1 MRLLVIKPS
10 SLGDVIHAFPAV
22 DMLRRRLGSELE
34 SLTWVVNDSLAGIL
48 EMYPGVD
55 RIVKF
60 PRSQIWHRDARRA
73 FLEDLRRERYDVSI
87 DFQGLLRSGLMSWA
101 SRAPR
106 RIGFSNGRECSPW
119 FYTEK
124 YAPVALRRHAVDK
137 NGDLVR
143 QAFPGWGE
151 LTVPKLNVGE
161 RWLAEA
167 EGLLADCEGGGPVLA
182 VGCSSRWASK
192 NWPPVFFAA
201 VLDALK
207 KRRGDV
213 RIWLLGSPDERE
225 LCERVVSACKVA
237 RPLNLAGK
245 SKMMGLVGLL
255 CKSDALL
262 TNDSG
267 PMHIAAALSKPC
279 VALFGATD
287 PKLTGP
293 YGDGLHTV
301 IRSGCPKSPCFR
313 KQCPVKGVECSGWT
327 DAETVANETVAKLE
341 LCGRRPSFG
350 NWT

>member
-22 DMLRRRLGSELE
+22 DMLRRHLGRELE
-34 SLTWVVNDSLAGIL
+34 SLSWVVNDTLAGIL

-60 PRSQIWHRDARRA
+60 PRSRIWHGDARRA

-87 DFQGLLRSGLMSWA
+87 DFQGLLRSGLISWA

-106 RIGFSNGRECSPW
+106 RIGFANGRECSPW

-143 QAFPGWGE
+143 QAFPGCGE
-151 LTVPKLNVGE
+151 LTVPRLNVGQCWVE
-161 RWLAEA
+161 EA
-167 EGLLADCEGGGPVLA
+167 ERLLADCDGDGAVLA

-192 NWPPVFFAA
+192 NWAPHFFAS
-201 VLDALK
+201 VLDAVK
-207 KRRGDV
+207 KRRKDV
-213 RIWLLGSPDERE
+213 RIWLLGSPEERE
-225 LCERVVSACKVA
+225 LCEQVVSACQMAK
-237 RPLNLAGK
+237 PLNLAGK

-255 CKSDALL
+255 HKSDALL

-267 PMHIAAALSKPC
+267 PMHIAAALGKPC

-287 PKLTGP
+287 PELTGP
-293 YGDGLHTV
+293 YGAGLHTV
-301 IRSGCPKSPCFR
+301 VRSGCSKSPCFR
-313 KQCPVKGVECSGWT
+313 KQCPLKGVECCGWT
-327 DAETVANETVAKLE
+327 DAEMVATETVAKLE
-341 LCGRRPSFG
+341 ACGRRFASAS
-350 NWT
+350 